1 MRTVVCP
8 GSFDPFTYGHLD
20 VVRRARSFS
29 DRVIVAVAHNAAKKT
44 LFPVQRRIE
53 IARATIENAQ
63 LSNVEV
69 REAPGLL
76 TEFCAQVGAE
86 HIIKGLRNGAD
97 LDGELP
103 MALMNRAISGVETL
117 FVLGEP
123 QLSHIASSLVKDVAR
138 HGGEIHGMVDPMVV
152 EEIQRALAAQEEK

>member
-20 VVRRARSFS
+20 VVRRAASLS
-29 DRVIVAVAHNAAKKT
+29 DRVIVAVAHNAAKNT
-44 LFPVQRRIE
+44 LFSVDERIE
-53 IARATIENAQ
+53 LARVTLKNAG
-63 LSNVEV
+63 LGEV
-69 REAPGLL
+69 QVLEAPGLL
-76 TEFCAQVGAE
+76 TEFCAKVGAE
-86 HIIKGLRNGAD
+86 HIVKGLRNGAD

-103 MALMNRAISGVETL
+103 MALMNRAISGVETM

-138 HGGEIHGMVDPMVV
+138 HGGEIHGMVDPKVA
-152 EEIQRALAAQEEK
+152 EEIRRALAAQ

>member
-20 VVRRARSFS
+20 VVRRARTLS

-44 LFPVQRRIE
+44 LLSLEKRVELARR
-53 IARATIENAQ
+53 TVENAQ
-63 LSNVEV
+63 LTNVEV

-76 TEFCAQVGAE
+76 TEFCSRVGAD
-86 HIIKGLRNGAD
+86 HIVKGLRNGAD

-103 MALMNRAISGVETL
+103 MVLMNRAISGVETL

-152 EEIQRALAAQEEK
+152 EEVQRALAAQEEK

>member
-20 VVRRARSFS
+20 VVRRARSLS
-29 DRVIVAVAHNAAKKT
+29 DRVVVAVAHNAAKKT
-44 LFPVQRRIE
+44 LFTVAERIE
-53 IARATIENAQ
+53 LARVTLDNAGLDGIE
-63 LSNVEV
+63 VH
-69 REAPGLL
+69 EAPGLL

-103 MALMNRAISGVETL
+103 MALMNRAISGVETM

-138 HGGEIHGMVDPMVV
+138 HGGEIHGMVDPKVA
-152 EEIQRALAAQEEK
+152 EEIQRALAVQ

>member
-20 VVRRARSFS
+20 VVRRARALS
-29 DRVIVAVAHNAAKKT
+29 DRVIVAVAQNAAKST
-44 LFPVQRRIE
+44 LFSIAERLELARI
-53 IARATIENAQ
+53 TIESAQ
-63 LSNVEV
+63 LTSVEV

-76 TEFCAQVGAE
+76 TEFCAQMGAE
-86 HIIKGLRNGAD
+86 HIVKGLRNGAD

-103 MALMNRAISGVETL
+103 MALMNRAISNVETL
-117 FVLGEP
+117 FVLGDP

-138 HGGEIHGMVDPMVV
+138 HGGEIHGMVDPVV
-152 EEIQRALAAQEEK
+152 EAKVRSALAAQEEK